1 MRKSEI
7 ASGVIRVHPRGFGFL
22 QADDPSRFPQDI
34 FVPKHA
40 TQNAVDG
47 DRVEVEVNPRV
58 PAKGPEGRVVG
69 ILERARKHVAGTIL
83 KTRTKRGI
91 FAYVPLLGE
100 EHEVYVEPSEDFQLS
115 RGDRV
120 VMEVIE
126 WGDSRNPTYC
136 RVLHMIGNIDDP
148 SADIPA
154 AIEEYQIR
162 SDFSS
167 DLQAE
172 AEALELELKYDDRED
187 FRDWE
192 TVTIDPETAKDFD
205 DAISLIQDSKGHF
218 HLGVHIA
225 DVSHY
230 VRPGTALDE
239 EAKLRANSTY
249 FPGQCVPMLPPV
261 LADNLCSLKPHVDR
275 LTVSVLME
283 FDQTGELLKH
293 RMCRSVIKSDE
304 RLSYE
309 QALEILEGRK
319 GSTHKDLI
327 KRMHA
332 LCLCLK
338 QKRYE
343 RGSLE
348 FAIPE
353 MIVRVDENGKP
364 LRTEKIEY
372 DVTHQMIEE
381 FMLKANEVVATHLSG
396 LGKELTYRVHDTP
409 KEEDLKDFAMLV
421 RAFGFNLPDNPTPQQ
436 FQDLFD
442 EVHETPYAEYLV
454 TNYIRRMKLA
464 IYSPENIGHFGLG
477 LSHYCH
483 FTSPIRRYVDL
494 VVHRILFGEPVSE
507 GELKKISDHCS
518 DQERLSA
525 KAENRVILL
534 KKLRLLERFY
544 QNDPKKQ
551 YEAVVTKVAEYG
563 VFFEVIDFMLEGFMH
578 VSDLQDGY
586 YDFDSE
592 GKCLYCAETD
602 KSYMAGEKVRVMVK
616 RIDLI
621 MSETEWHLVGEER
634 KARQGRNR
642 GRGRQRRRR

>member
-7 ASGVIRVHPRGFGFL
+7 ATGIIRVHPRGFGFL
-22 QADDPSRFPQDI
+22 QPEDTTNFPQDI
-34 FVPKHA
+34 FIPKHA

-58 PAKGPEGRVVG
+58 PAKGPEGRVVA

-83 KTRTKRGI
+83 KTRGKRGI
-91 FAYVPLLGE
+91 YAYVPLLGE
-100 EHEVYVEPSEDFQLS
+100 DHQVFVEPSEDFSLAK
-115 RGDRV
+115 GDRV
-120 VMEVIE
+120 VMEVVE
-126 WGDSRNPTYC
+126 WGDQRSPTYC

-148 SADIPA
+148 SADVPA

-162 SDFSS
+162 SDFSTE
-167 DLQAE
+167 LQAE
-172 AEALELELKYDDRED
+172 AESLESELTLEDRED
-187 FRDWE
+187 LRDWE

-205 DAISLIQDSKGHF
+205 DAISLKKDDRGHF

-230 VRPGTALDE
+230 VRSGTALDE

-249 FPGQCVPMLPPV
+249 FPGECVPMLPPV

-283 FDQTGELLKH
+283 FDPTGELVDH
-293 RMCRSVIKSDE
+293 RMCRSVINSDQ
-304 RLSYE
+304 RFSYK
-309 QALEILEGRK
+309 QALEVLEGQK
-319 GSTHKDLI
+319 GSSHKALI
-327 KRMHA
+327 ERMHEI
-332 LCLCLK
+332 CLLLK

-353 MIVRVDENGKP
+353 LIVRVDAKGKP
-364 LRTEKIEY
+364 LRTEMIEY
-372 DVTHQMIEE
+372 DITHQMIEE

-396 LGKELTYRVHDTP
+396 IGRELAYRVHDQP
-409 KEEDLKDFAMLV
+409 KEADLADFALLV
-421 RAFGFNLPDNPTPQQ
+421 RAFGFTLPDNPTPQQ

-442 EVHETPYAEYLV
+442 EVQETPYAEYLV
-454 TNYIRRMKLA
+454 TNYIRRMKMA
-464 IYSPENIGHFGLG
+464 IYSAENIGHFGLG

-494 VVHRILFGEPVSE
+494 VVHRVLFGDQISE
-507 GELKKISDHCS
+507 KEIKQIADHCS

-534 KKLRLLERFY
+534 KKLRLLDRKY
-544 QNDPKKQ
+544 QSDPQKQ
-551 YEAVVTKVAEYG
+551 YDAVVTKVAEYG
-563 VFFEVIDFMLEGFMH
+563 VFFEVIDFMLEGFLH
-578 VSDLQDGY
+578 VSDLADDY
-586 YDFDSE
+586 YEYDADKKVLH
-592 GKCLYCAETD
+592 GVDTD
-602 KSYMAGEKVRVMVK
+602 KAYLAGEKMSVMVK

-621 MSETEWHLVGEER
+621 LSETEWHLVGGEGKR
-634 KARQGRNR
+634 KKR
-642 GRGRQRRRR
+642 GRRRKN